1 MTNTCKAAICANGLY
16 ACHDTTLQ
24 QHVGHTTES
33 DTLESYRRMHC
44 TSVHM
49 NQNCKARY
57 IYYCCV
63 ATVVPSP
70 TKPMFLRLFHSNS
83 SSYLYGTEWTQ
94 QRTSELYNDE
104 LCFGHDVIDGLLAD
118 SGHRGLWSI
127 DLH

>member
-1 MTNTCKAAICANGLY
+1 VKADKVTRECIVPQHTGIKTAKQ
-16 ACHDTTLQ
+16 DT
-24 QHVGHTTES
+24 
-33 DTLESYRRMHC
+33 
-44 TSVHM
+44 
-49 NQNCKARY
+49 Y
-57 IYYCCV
+57 IIV
-63 ATVVPSP
+63 LRQVVPSP